1 MKKLVKKILGFLF
14 DKKHE
19 AAVLIGLPCLAIII
33 AAAVLIPQ
41 LESLFFAE
49 RSREHQKNSIKPTI
63 SVQSSD
69 AAAAPA
75 SPKPAAATQA
85 PKKNGKDASVHL
97 TTLSVEKDLYIFVR
111 GEDDQPV
118 QGETFTLD
126 VLYPDGRTGTFD
138 SKTDG
143 TCYLINLAPGS
154 YTVSMHEKEGFKTP
168 ESVSGTVL
176 SSANFQKIEN
186 VEEVV
191 EVKPISEGLDEI
203 KPNVTEVQEQTVV
216 EYISTEQQNAT
227 VSAESP
233 AADNY
238 VRDANG
244 NLTYQ
249 YEYHYDD
256 DGFLLYRDG
265 TSSDVKPNIEGG
277 ILVGG
282 LRFSEEKKC
291 YETVELFNADN
302 TVAGNWYIDA
312 TPITR
317 EQAARAGWQT
327 EGDRIYYYANG
338 ERLTGLK
345 NIDGRLY
352 HFSNEGIRSNSVG
365 IDVSFYNGTIN
376 WNAVKN
382 AGVDFVIIRAGF
394 RGWGSAAIYQDTCF
408 NANIKGAKAA
418 GLKVGVY
425 FYSTAVSKT
434 EAIEEASIVL
444 EWLGG
449 TSLDFPVYLDME
461 YSGDYPEG
469 RSDLLSP
476 AERVDV
482 VRAFCETIRNS
493 GYRPGIYMTEN
504 FLEEQID
511 YSSVSNYSIWMAS
524 FTENNNLPTFDRRY
538 DMWQLT
544 DNGRV
549 AGVNGAV
556 DFNVIR

>member
-63 SVQSSD
+63 SVQSSE
-69 AAAAPA
+69 AAATPA

-85 PKKNGKDASVHL
+85 PKKNGKDANVHL

-282 LRFSEEKKC
+282 P
-291 YETVELFNADN
+291 AD
-302 TVAGNWYIDA
+302 V
-312 TPITR
+312 
-317 EQAARAGWQT
+317 
-327 EGDRIYYYANG
+327 
-338 ERLTGLK
+338 
-345 NIDGRLY
+345 
-352 HFSNEGIRSNSVG
+352 
-365 IDVSFYNGTIN
+365 
-376 WNAVKN
+376 
-382 AGVDFVIIRAGF
+382 
-394 RGWGSAAIYQDTCF
+394 
-408 NANIKGAKAA
+408 
-418 GLKVGVY
+418 
-425 FYSTAVSKT
+425 
-434 EAIEEASIVL
+434 
-444 EWLGG
+444 
-449 TSLDFPVYLDME
+449 
-461 YSGDYPEG
+461 
-469 RSDLLSP
+469 
-476 AERVDV
+476 
-482 VRAFCETIRNS
+482 
-493 GYRPGIYMTEN
+493 
-504 FLEEQID
+504 
-511 YSSVSNYSIWMAS
+511 
-524 FTENNNLPTFDRRY
+524 
-538 DMWQLT
+538 
-544 DNGRV
+544 
-549 AGVNGAV
+549 
-556 DFNVIR
+556 